1 MSFEWWVSI
10 CKGVFMGMGFLK
22 NKTSIGILCL
32 LCSMPLQAADLLA
45 FPGAEGFG
53 RFWCYQFKIH
63 SNI

>member
-22 NKTSIGILCL
+22 NKTLIGILCL

-53 RFWCYQFKIH
+53 RFTL
-63 SNI
+63 